1 MPLTAKKVENHKPS
15 TKAKKLFDER
25 GLFLLINPTGSKLW
39 RFKYRFNGK
48 EKLLA
53 LGPYPEISLKEARN
67 RREEARRFIANGID
81 PSAQRKSQK
90 QAIGQSNSN
99 TFETI
104 GREWFIKFSPTWSQ
118 SHLKRVQRQLEKDL
132 FPWIGSLPIE
142 EIDAPTLL
150 DCLRRIEKRGAIVSA
165 HRVRGIAGQIF
176 RYAIA
181 TSRATRDPSN
191 DLRGAIPPAQSKNFS
206 AITQPQKVK
215 TLLIAIDS
223 FEGTFTVKCALKF
236 SPLVFARPGEIR
248 KALWDDIDLG
258 NKQWN
263 YLVSK
268 TNTNHIVPLCKQAL
282 EILSQLHPLTGHSKY
297 IFPSIRTP
305 LRPMSENTIN
315 VALRRIGIQKEE
327 MTAHGFRAM
336 ARTILDE
343 EIGYRPEIIE
353 QQLAHSIKDPNG
365 RAYNRTAFLAQRK
378 EMMQAWADY
387 LNELKYAKKN

>member
-1 MPLTAKKVENHKPS
+1 MPLKATTVEKIKPS
-15 TKAKKLFDER
+15 TKAKKVFDER
-25 GLFLLINPTGSKLW
+25 GLFLLVNPTGSKLW

-67 RREEARRFIANGID
+67 RREDARSLLANGID
-81 PSAQRKSQK
+81 PSAQRKAQK
-90 QAIGQSNSN
+90 QVIGQNNSN

-104 GREWFIKFSPTWSQ
+104 GREWFLKFSPTWSQ
-118 SHLKRVQRQLEKDL
+118 SHFKRVERQLEKDL
-132 FPWIGSLPIE
+132 YPWIGNLPIE
-142 EIDAPTLL
+142 EITAPTLL
-150 DCLRRIEKRGAIVSA
+150 DCLRRIEKRGAIVST

-181 TSRATRDPSN
+181 TGRATRDPSN
-191 DLRGAIPPAQSKNFS
+191 DLKGAIPPAQSTNFS

-215 TLLIAIDS
+215 ILLDAIDG
-223 FEGTFTVKCALKF
+223 FEGTFTVKCALQF

-248 KALWDDIDLG
+248 KALWENIDLE

-282 EILSQLHPLTGHSKY
+282 EILSRLHPLTGHSKY

-315 VALRRIGIQKEE
+315 VSLRRLGINREE

-343 EIGYRPEIIE
+343 VHGFRPEIIE
-353 QQLAHSIKDPNG
+353 QQLSHTIRDPNG
-365 RAYNRTAFLAQRK
+365 RAYNRTSHLEERRK
-378 EMMQAWADY
+378 MMQVWADY
-387 LNELKYAKKN
+387 LDDLKR